1 MIKYVNISPNIT
13 LNLISYQFTS
23 FSEQFVMIYCPTWS
37 ISLQSLAPGDI
48 KDQLRMHFHKHNGQS
63 IFLIFKSLSSLSVPH
78 NEKNSSAYVKNDGF
92 ITALKRNKETPWL
105 IQVWTNVT
113 GVT

>member
-1 MIKYVNISPNIT
+1 MK
-13 LNLISYQFTS
+13 
-23 FSEQFVMIYCPTWS
+23 
-37 ISLQSLAPGDI
+37 
-48 KDQLRMHFHKHNGQS
+48 
-63 IFLIFKSLSSLSVPH
+63 
-78 NEKNSSAYVKNDGF
+78 KNSSAYVKNDGF